1 MCITGFDNTI
11 DINFCL
17 TERFYLSSYF
27 KANLPPIGENK
38 RQFGA
43 KKVFIPEQFNR
54 KVEQLRQNRF
64 TLNIG

>member
-11 DINFCL
+11 GRNFFL
-17 TERFYLSSYF
+17 TERFYPSSYF
-27 KANLPPIGENK
+27 KANLPLIGENK